1 MNILLFCS
9 RNLQNSRERERVRER
24 WIGLRE
30 IDKRERKRER
40 ERVVDKRKRK
50 V

>member
-9 RNLQNSRERERVRER
+9 RNLQNSRESERER

-30 IDKRERKRER
+30 IDKRERER
-40 ERVVDKRKRK
+40 ASGG
-50 V
+50 

>member
-30 IDKRERKRER
+30 IDKRERER